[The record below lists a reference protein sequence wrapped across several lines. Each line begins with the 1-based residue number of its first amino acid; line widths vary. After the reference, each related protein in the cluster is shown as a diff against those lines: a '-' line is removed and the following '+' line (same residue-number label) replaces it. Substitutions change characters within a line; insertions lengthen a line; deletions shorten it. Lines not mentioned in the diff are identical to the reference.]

1 MLDIHRTDD
10 TPTPKVYFTHSILP
24 SYIDPHNVSNRK
36 SPFTAFNA
44 QPNSHTVDLI
54 LPAELYLLVQD
65 TLATATYARAHLKLI
80 DILEPEFL
88 ETYIKLGNV
97 TMLSEGR
104 ELVDNRFELR
114 DGKLK
119 LELDRATYERCGL
132 QGTSIEDGGKKHQK
146 ARWVVEYDLRLPS
159 MKHGKA
165 GFGRLEW
172 AAKNVLNRS
181 LTWLWWNHNPT
192 SGESLAEGR
201 EVISKH
207 APWIH
212 KIEPNVTRLDYSL
225 CPKLVKGKLE
235 KVYDEDEAMSLL
247 EYVNMLS
254 LHSPRVKASD
264 DIDPHLSRYEVPD
277 FGDGLET
284 RDMVCIRWKGF
295 MPPAFARDVFIAAR
309 RDAFKGKGRSKINGT
324 QDMDVDM
331 EGGEQGKEEEAW
343 FAMSA
348 QGFGGRK
355 SWTIMQFEGRDTV
368 TWQVESR

>member
-1 MLDIHRTDD
+1 MLDIHHTDD
-10 TPTPKVYFTHSILP
+10 TPIPKVYFTHSVLP
-24 SYIDPHNVSNRK
+24 SYIDPHNVSTK
-36 SPFTAFNA
+36 KFPFTTFNA
-44 QPNSHTVDLI
+44 QPYSHTVDLI

-65 TLATATYARAHLKLI
+65 TLATATYARAHLKLT

-119 LELDRATYERCGL
+119 MELDRATYERCGL
-132 QGTSIEDGGKKHQK
+132 QGTPIEDGGKKHQK

-172 AAKNVLNRS
+172 AAKNVLNKS

-201 EVISKH
+201 EVLSKH
-207 APWIH
+207 APWVH
-212 KIEPNVTRLDYSL
+212 KIESSITKLGDSL
-225 CPKLVKGKLE
+225 CPKLVKGELDKL
-235 KVYDEDEAMSLL
+235 YDEDEAMSLL
-247 EYVNMLS
+247 EYINMLS
-254 LHSPRVKASD
+254 LNSPRVKASD
-264 DIDPHLSRYEVPD
+264 DINPHLSRYEVPD
-277 FGDGLET
+277 FGVGLET
-284 RDMVCIRWKGF
+284 RDMVCVRWKGF
-295 MPPAFARDVFIAAR
+295 MPPAFMRDVFIAAR
-309 RDAFKGKGRSKINGT
+309 RDAFRSKGRSKTNGT
-324 QDMDVDM
+324 QDADVDM
-331 EGGEQGKEEEAW
+331 EGAEQGKEEEAW
-343 FAMSA
+343 FSMSA

-355 SWTIMQFEGRDTV
+355 SWTVMQFEGRDTV

>member
-10 TPTPKVYFTHSILP
+10 TPAPKVYFTHSVLP
-24 SYIDPHNVSNRK
+24 SYIDPHNVSTK
-36 SPFTAFNA
+36 KFPFSTFNA
-44 QPNSHTVDLI
+44 QPYSHTVDLI

-65 TLATATYARAHLKLI
+65 TLATATYARTHLKLT

-104 ELVDNRFELR
+104 ELVDNRLELR

-119 LELDRATYERCGL
+119 MELDRATYERCGL
-132 QGTSIEDGGKKHQK
+132 QGTPIEDGGKKHQK

-172 AAKNVLNRS
+172 AAKNVLNKS

-212 KIEPNVTRLDYSL
+212 KIEPSVTKLGDSL
-225 CPKLVKGKLE
+225 CPKLVKGELD
-235 KVYDEDEAMSLL
+235 KVYDENEAMSLL
-247 EYVNMLS
+247 EYINMLS
-254 LHSPRVKASD
+254 LNSPRVKATD
-264 DIDPHLSRYEVPD
+264 NIDPHLSRYEVPD
-277 FGDGLET
+277 FGVGLET
-284 RDMVCIRWKGF
+284 RDMVCVRWKGF
-295 MPPAFARDVFIAAR
+295 MPPAFMRDVFIAAR
-309 RDAFKGKGRSKINGT
+309 RDVFRSNGRSKTNGT
-324 QDMDVDM
+324 QGADVDM
-331 EGGEQGKEEEAW
+331 EGAEQAKEEEAW

-355 SWTIMQFEGRDTV
+355 SWTVMQFEGRDTV